1 MIMKRKPTLIYSFIF
16 MACLLFIFVVDAN
29 AQDLRGTLSKFR
41 DQTVRPLYP
50 IIVGVV
56 FLIGAMMNIGEV
68 WGEHKNW
75 KAFLSKIG
83 IYIGICL
90 IIIVVYEFVSGLTV

>member
-1 MIMKRKPTLIYSFIF
+1 MKRKPTLIYSFIF
-16 MACLLFIFVVDAN
+16 MACLLFLLVVDAN

-90 IIIVVYEFVSGLTV
+90 IIIAVYEFVSGLTV

>member
-1 MIMKRKPTLIYSFIF
+1 
-16 MACLLFIFVVDAN
+16 MACLLFLFVVDAN
-29 AQDLRGTLSKFR
+29 AKDLRGTLSKFR

-90 IIIVVYEFVSGLTV
+90 IIIAVYEFISGLTV

>member
-1 MIMKRKPTLIYSFIF
+1 MKRNPKLIY
-16 MACLLFIFVVDAN
+16 LFIITTCLIFFLAVDVN
-29 AQDLRGTLSKFR
+29 AQDLRGTLVRFR
-41 DQTVRPLYP
+41 DQTIRPLYP
-50 IIVGVV
+50 IIIGVV

-75 KAFLSKIG
+75 KAFLSKVG

-90 IIIVVYEFVSGLTV
+90 IIIAVYEFVSGLSV